1 MSKAALEIEELVF
14 QIMRLMKR
22 QMDVT
27 TEFSSLNISQ
37 IQTLV
42 FLKENDGANMTD
54 LATFL
59 QIELPS
65 VTSLVNKLV
74 RKDLVQ
80 RLADRSDRRVVRIEL
95 TKTGEKLLLQ
105 TTQKRIQQIKKVMSY
120 LSNDQK
126 REFITILKTIRE
138 HLEN

>member
-14 QIMRLMKR
+14 QVMRLMKR

-27 TEFSSLNISQ
+27 TEFGSLNISQ

-105 TTQKRIQQIKKVMSY
+105 TTQKRIQKIKKVMSY

>member
-1 MSKAALEIEELVF
+1 
-14 QIMRLMKR
+14 
-22 QMDVT
+22 
-27 TEFSSLNISQ
+27 
-37 IQTLV
+37 
-42 FLKENDGANMTD
+42 

-105 TTQKRIQQIKKVMSY
+105 TTQKRIQKIKKVMSY

>member
-14 QIMRLMKR
+14 RIMRLMKR

-27 TEFSSLNISQ
+27 TEFGSLNISE

-80 RLADRSDRRVVRIEL
+80 RLADQSDRRVVRIEL